1 MSRKYYVWKDPA
13 CGGKNIEWQVL
24 SGAEF
29 YTMMQLP
36 ENKGRRFIPF
46 VDEGQEEN
54 DTIYIEATKEQ
65 YSHWHKENNAYL
77 YRRMINQPFA
87 TVSISCPISDEEG
100 LSLSETMSDSSVNT
114 EDEAIKHLQI
124 MAARDALKKLN
135 RKDRWLLEQIYVEH
149 RSTIDVSIELGVS
162 QPAVYKR
169 VNRLLKKIKKFFE
182 ETGL

>member
-29 YTMMQLP
+29 YTMMQKP

-54 DTIYIEATKEQ
+54 NTVYIEATKEQ

-77 YRRMINQPFA
+77 YRRKISRPFIA
-87 TVSISCPISDEEG
+87 ISMHCPVDDGENTLLG
-100 LSLSETMSDSSVNT
+100 ETIADAFADT
-114 EDEAIKHLQI
+114 EAGAIRQLQI
-124 MAARDALKKLN
+124 QSVQEALRELSVA
-135 RKDRWLLEQIYVEH
+135 DRWLIEELYLKNKSTSDVAAQLGISKQAVSKRAIKLLEFF
-149 RSTIDVSIELGVS
+149 
-162 QPAVYKR
+162 
-169 VNRLLKKIKKFFE
+169 KKFF
-182 ETGL
+182 